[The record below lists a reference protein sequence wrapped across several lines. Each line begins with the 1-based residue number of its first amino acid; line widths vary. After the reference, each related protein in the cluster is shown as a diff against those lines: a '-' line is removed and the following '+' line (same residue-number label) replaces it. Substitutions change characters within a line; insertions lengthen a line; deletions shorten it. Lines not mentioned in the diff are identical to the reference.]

1 MKNSEQLENSDINRL
16 QLFVL
21 VTPILGFFPSLWIL
35 YRHQGS
41 AEHRAVSRLVISL
54 SLMWLLGSI
63 LLQAGAE
70 LRESGTISLLFLN
83 SLLTTS
89 YFIVSLGLMV
99 RIWKRQPLWLPGISR
114 IAEKFV
120 GKHLL

>member
-1 MKNSEQLENSDINRL
+1 MKNTDQRENPEINRL

-21 VTPILGFFPSLWIL
+21 VTPIFGLFPSLWIL
-35 YRHQGS
+35 YRQQGS
-41 AEHRAVSRLVISL
+41 AEHRAVSRLVVSL
-54 SLMWLLGSI
+54 SFIWLLTSI

-70 LRESGTISLLFLN
+70 VSESGTISLLLIN

-114 IAEKFV
+114 IAEKVV

>member
-1 MKNSEQLENSDINRL
+1 MNNTNQLENPDIKRL

-21 VTPILGFFPSLWIL
+21 VTPILGFFPSLWNL

-41 AEHRAVSRLVISL
+41 AEHRAVSRLTVSL
-54 SLMWLLGSI
+54 SFIWLFGSI

-70 LRESGTISLLFLN
+70 VGESGTISLLLIN
-83 SLLTTS
+83 SCLTTS

-114 IAEKFV
+114 IAEKVV
-120 GKHLL
+120 GKHL

>member
-1 MKNSEQLENSDINRL
+1 MKNTEQLENPDIKRL

-21 VTPILGFFPSLWIL
+21 VTPIFGFFPSLWIL

-41 AEHRAVSRLVISL
+41 AEQKAVSRLAVSL
-54 SLMWLLGSI
+54 SFIWLLGSI
-63 LLQAGAE
+63 LLEAGAE
-70 LRESGTISLLFLN
+70 LGESGTISLLLIN

-114 IAEKFV
+114 IAEKVV